1 MAEETYQH
9 TIIGQLKRIED
20 AKADIL
26 DRIRNKGVD
35 IEDVAAVKLNN
46 VADLID
52 SIKLGDLPD
61 LTRSDLSFDEDENQV
76 TIPVGYETT
85 SAITITVD
93 EVGSQVLTRLAAI

>member
-9 TIIGQLKRIED
+9 TIIGQLQRIED

-35 IEDVAAVKLNN
+35 IDDAAAVKLNN

-52 SIKLGDLPD
+52 SIKLSDLPTLVKSELD
-61 LTRSDLSFDEDENQV
+61 FNEDENTV